1 MRMKL
6 QNRKSRRFESQLLLF
21 KLPIYLRTN
30 SMVNSD
36 LGNFS
41 TIMLVNEEN
50 YIPVHNLFIVYAF
63 ISSYKFAREK
73 HICIV
78 HSYLG
83 KLLNYTSKLLLG
95 LGSFY

>member
-1 MRMKL
+1 
-6 QNRKSRRFESQLLLF
+6 
-21 KLPIYLRTN
+21 
-30 SMVNSD
+30 MVNSD

-50 YIPVHNLFIVYAF
+50 YIPIHNLFTVYTTIV
-63 ISSYKFAREK
+63 SCKSAREE

-78 HSYLG
+78 HSYPG
-83 KLLNYTSKLLLG
+83 KLLSYTRKLLLR

>member
-1 MRMKL
+1 MKL
-6 QNRKSRRFESQLLLF
+6 QNRKSRDYLSQVIFLSLKFTTFL
-21 KLPIYLRTN
+21 KAN
-30 SMVNSD
+30 SVVNSN

-41 TIMLVNEEN
+41 TMTLVNEEN
-50 YIPVHNLFIVYAF
+50 YNPIQNLFIF
-63 ISSYKFAREK
+63 IYPLVHINLQGKN

-83 KLLNYTSKLLLG
+83 KLPNYARKLLLG